1 MAKSDTVDYK
11 VKLAIDS
18 KEYRAALRAANAE
31 AKQFKKQQKE
41 SFLIAA
47 KGASDSM
54 GMVISAVKKLA
65 PAFAAGGAAYKV
77 LNTAMK
83 ENQTWTDEWARVTES
98 ARASY
103 EAFANTLVSGNF
115 SGFFSNMREI
125 ISTAREAADAFD
137 ALGTNRIFNSKE
149 MAMAQAEADFLK
161 YQLKR
166 DDITPEERERYKQ
179 MLQANS
185 QRQFDI
191 SRSQINQSYMTS
203 GAALVSEFAKR
214 GIVTSVGDN
223 IVFNAQTGMNEI
235 KKGSLFEK
243 YFGSLDEYNRWAKI
257 YQEETALRAK
267 NSTFTPG
274 GGFSTG
280 QWIEGRGN
288 LSEAAYREL
297 EAAMQMSDE
306 TLQQLFSLL
315 TEAASA
321 QSSYYTRQGEN
332 LELMRRNPNAVGG
345 GGAKDRTPAPEGSL
359 ADLREDLKKA
369 QQEFENAT
377 TEAAREAARAYVKEL
392 KLQIENIELGPPKN
406 FDNVL
411 LEKNFSD
418 GTPLGK
424 NELPQLNDLTDIK
437 FDKKDMGGI
446 PKIGKGDVNS
456 LEDYA
461 SALYS
466 ISDAFGMVSA
476 SAGGAS
482 DSFSSIANIAGSLT
496 GVVEKLLPII
506 ALEGAMGKGFP
517 ANLIAV
523 TGFISAALAAIS
535 TISNAKFASGGIVG
549 GTSYRGD
556 RLTANVNSGEM
567 ILTRQQQRNLFDAIS
582 SGDIGGGGS
591 GAALVRGEDI
601 YVSLSNYMRR
611 SGRRLL

>member
-41 SFLIAA
+41 SFQTAG
-47 KGASDSM
+47 KGASDGM

-83 ENQTWTDEWARVTES
+83 ENQSWTDEWARVTES
-98 ARASY
+98 ARATY

-149 MAMAQAEADFLK
+149 MALAQAEADFLK

-345 GGAKDRTPAPEGSL
+345 GGGVSVPAPVGSIMETEQLLARAKDDYRRAMT
-359 ADLREDLKKA
+359 D
-369 QQEFENAT
+369 
-377 TEAAREAARAYVKEL
+377 AAREAARVQVEEL
-392 KLQIENIELGPPKN
+392 EARLAQMQQIPKN
-406 FDNVL
+406 NLGAVLTGDLANMQISASLPELQFDKNVL
-411 LEKNFSD
+411 N
-418 GTPLGK
+418 
-424 NELPQLNDLTDIK
+424 NLPSVDASQSK
-437 FDKKDMGGI
+437 
-446 PKIGKGDVNS
+446 S

-461 SALYS
+461 SAVYA
-466 ISDAFGMVSA
+466 ISDAFGSVSSA
-476 SAGGAS
+476 AGGAE
-482 DSFSSIANIAGSLT
+482 DSLSSIANIAGSLT
-496 GVVEKLLPII
+496 NVVTALLPLI
-506 ALEGAMGKGFP
+506 ALDGAKGLPFP
-517 ANLIAV
+517 GNLIAV

-556 RLTANVNSGEM
+556 RLSVNANSGEM
-567 ILTRQQQRNLFDAIS
+567 ILNRIQQRRLFDAIS
-582 SGDIGGGGS
+582 SGSIGDGGGG
-591 GAALVRGEDI
+591 AAVVRGEDI

-611 SGRRLL
+611 SGRRLI

>member
-41 SFLIAA
+41 SFQTAG
-47 KGASDSM
+47 KGASDGM

-83 ENQTWTDEWARVTES
+83 ENQSWTDEWARVTES
-98 ARASY
+98 ARATY

-115 SGFFSNMREI
+115 SGFFANMREI

-149 MAMAQAEADFLK
+149 MALAQAEADFLK

-332 LELMRRNPNAVGG
+332 LELMRRNPNAAGGGSGG
-345 GGAKDRTPAPEGSL
+345 GGNTSLPAPVGSIMEVEQLL
-359 ADLREDLKKA
+359 AKA
-369 QQEFENAT
+369 QDDYRRAMT
-377 TEAAREAARAYVKEL
+377 DAAREAVRVQVEEL
-392 KLQIENIELGPPKN
+392 QMRLDRMQQIHKNNLGSVLTGDLANMQLPTGSFPEL
-406 FDNVL
+406 
-411 LEKNFSD
+411 
-418 GTPLGK
+418 
-424 NELPQLNDLTDIK
+424 K
-437 FDKKDMGGI
+437 FDKNVFKELPTVDDAQS
-446 PKIGKGDVNS
+446 KS
-456 LEDYA
+456 LNDYA
-461 SALYS
+461 SALYA
-466 ISDAFGMVSA
+466 ISDAFGSVSSA
-476 SAGGAS
+476 AGGA
-482 DSFSSIANIAGSLT
+482 DSSLSSIANIAGSLT
-496 GVVEKLLPII
+496 NVVTALLPLI
-506 ALEGAMGKGFP
+506 ALDGAKGLPFP
-517 ANLIAV
+517 GNIIAV
-523 TGFISAALAAIS
+523 TGFITAALAAIS

-591 GAALVRGEDI
+591 GAAVVRGEDI

>member
-41 SFLIAA
+41 SFQIAG

-115 SGFFSNMREI
+115 SGFFANMREI

-280 QWIEGRGN
+280 QWIEGKGN

-345 GGAKDRTPAPEGSL
+345 GGGVSVPAPVGSIMETEQLLARAKDNYRRAMT
-359 ADLREDLKKA
+359 D
-369 QQEFENAT
+369 
-377 TEAAREAARAYVKEL
+377 AAREAARVQVEELEARLAQMQQVAKNNLGPVLTGGLVGLQLPSGALPELQFDRNAFKEL
-392 KLQIENIELGPPKN
+392 PTVGDAQLKP
-406 FDNVL
+406 
-411 LEKNFSD
+411 LEKYATVLDAIS
-418 GTPLGK
+418 GSLGS
-424 NELPQLNDLTDIK
+424 
-437 FDKKDMGGI
+437 
-446 PKIGKGDVNS
+446 VS
-456 LEDYA
+456 
-461 SALYS
+461 SA
-466 ISDAFGMVSA
+466 
-476 SAGGAS
+476 AGGAS
-482 DSFSSIANIAGSLT
+482 DSLSSIANIAGSLT
-496 GVVEKLLPII
+496 NVVTALLPLI
-506 ALEGAMGKGFP
+506 ALDGAKGIPFP
-517 ANLIAV
+517 GNLIAV

-591 GAALVRGEDI
+591 GAAVVRGEDI

>member
-41 SFLIAA
+41 SFQTAG
-47 KGASDSM
+47 KGASDGM

-65 PAFAAGGAAYKV
+65 PAFTAGGAAYKV

-83 ENQTWTDEWARVTES
+83 ENQSWTDEWARVTES
-98 ARASY
+98 ARATY

-115 SGFFSNMREI
+115 SGFFANMREI

-149 MAMAQAEADFLK
+149 MALAQAEADFLK

-306 TLQQLFSLL
+306 TLQQIFSLL

-345 GGAKDRTPAPEGSL
+345 GGGVSVPAPVGSIMETEQLLARAKDDYRRAMT
-359 ADLREDLKKA
+359 D
-369 QQEFENAT
+369 
-377 TEAAREAARAYVKEL
+377 AAREAARVQVEEL
-392 KLQIENIELGPPKN
+392 EARLAQMQQIPKN
-406 FDNVL
+406 NLGAVL
-411 LEKNFSD
+411 TGDLANMQMPSASL
-418 GTPLGK
+418 P
-424 NELPQLNDLTDIK
+424 ELQ
-437 FDKKDMGGI
+437 FDKNLLNNLPAVDRSQSK
-446 PKIGKGDVNS
+446 S
-456 LEDYA
+456 LDDYA
-461 SALYS
+461 SALYA
-466 ISDAFGMVSA
+466 ISDAFGSVSSA
-476 SAGGAS
+476 AGGA
-482 DSFSSIANIAGSLT
+482 DSSLSSIANIAGSLT
-496 GVVEKLLPII
+496 NVVTALLPLI
-506 ALEGAMGKGFP
+506 ALDGAKGLPFP
-517 ANLIAV
+517 GNIIAV
-523 TGFISAALAAIS
+523 TGFITAALAAIS

-556 RLTANVNSGEM
+556 RLSANVNSGEM
-567 ILTRQQQRNLFDAIS
+567 ILNRIQQRRLFDAIS
-582 SGDIGGGGS
+582 SGSIGGS
-591 GAALVRGEDI
+591 GGGAAVVRGEDI

>member
-41 SFLIAA
+41 SFQTAG
-47 KGASDSM
+47 KGASDGM

-65 PAFAAGGAAYKV
+65 PAFAAGGAAYEV

-83 ENQTWTDEWARVTES
+83 ENQSWTDEWARVTES
-98 ARASY
+98 ARATY

-115 SGFFSNMREI
+115 SGFFANMREI

-149 MAMAQAEADFLK
+149 MALAQAEADFLK

-332 LELMRRNPNAVGG
+332 LELMRRNPNAAGGGSGG
-345 GGAKDRTPAPEGSL
+345 GGNTSLPAPVGSIMEVEQLL
-359 ADLREDLKKA
+359 AKA
-369 QQEFENAT
+369 QDDYRRAMT
-377 TEAAREAARAYVKEL
+377 DAAREAARVQVEELQMRLDKMQQIPKNNLGAVLTGDLANMQLPAGSLPELKFDPNVFKEL
-392 KLQIENIELGPPKN
+392 PTIDEAQSK
-406 FDNVL
+406 
-411 LEKNFSD
+411 
-418 GTPLGK
+418 
-424 NELPQLNDLTDIK
+424 
-437 FDKKDMGGI
+437 
-446 PKIGKGDVNS
+446 S
-456 LEDYA
+456 LDDYA
-461 SALYS
+461 SALYA
-466 ISDAFGMVSA
+466 ISDAFGSVSSA
-476 SAGGAS
+476 AGGA
-482 DSFSSIANIAGSLT
+482 DSSLSSIANIAGSLT

-517 ANLIAV
+517 GNLIAV

-556 RLTANVNSGEM
+556 RLSANVNSGEM
-567 ILTRQQQRNLFDAIS
+567 ILNRIQQRRLFDAIS
-582 SGDIGGGGS
+582 SGSIGDGGGG
-591 GAALVRGEDI
+591 AAVVRGEDI

>member
-41 SFLIAA
+41 SFLTAG
-47 KGASDSM
+47 KGASDYA
-54 GMVISAVKKLA
+54 GMVSTAMRKLM
-65 PAFAAGGAAYKV
+65 PAASVGAAAYKV
-77 LNTAMK
+77 LDKAMK
-83 ENQTWTDEWARVTES
+83 ENQTWTDEWARITES

-103 EAFANTLVSGNF
+103 DAFVNTLVSGNF
-115 SGFFSNMREI
+115 SGFFANMREI
-125 ISTAREAADAFD
+125 ISTARDAADAFD

-191 SRSQINQSYMTS
+191 SRSQINQTYMTS

-267 NSTFTPG
+267 NSTVTPG

-345 GGAKDRTPAPEGSL
+345 GGGVSVPAPVGSIMETEQLLARAKDDYRRAMT
-359 ADLREDLKKA
+359 D
-369 QQEFENAT
+369 
-377 TEAAREAARAYVKEL
+377 AAREAARVQVEEL
-392 KLQIENIELGPPKN
+392 EARLAQMQQVAKNNLGPVLTGGLVGLQLPSGALPELQ
-406 FDNVL
+406 FDRNAFKEFPTVGDAQL
-411 LEKNFSD
+411 KPLEKYATVLDAIS
-418 GTPLGK
+418 GSLGS
-424 NELPQLNDLTDIK
+424 
-437 FDKKDMGGI
+437 
-446 PKIGKGDVNS
+446 VS
-456 LEDYA
+456 
-461 SALYS
+461 SA
-466 ISDAFGMVSA
+466 
-476 SAGGAS
+476 AGGAS
-482 DSFSSIANIAGSLT
+482 DSLSSIANIAGSLT
-496 GVVEKLLPII
+496 NVVTALLPLI
-506 ALEGAMGKGFP
+506 ALDGAKGIPFP
-517 ANLIAV
+517 GNLIAV

-591 GAALVRGEDI
+591 GAAVVRGEDI

>member
-41 SFLIAA
+41 SFQTAG
-47 KGASDSM
+47 KGASDGM

-65 PAFAAGGAAYKV
+65 PAFTAGGAAYKV

-83 ENQTWTDEWARVTES
+83 ENQSWTDEWARVTES
-98 ARASY
+98 ARATY

-149 MAMAQAEADFLK
+149 MALAQAEADFLK

-306 TLQQLFSLL
+306 TLQQIFSLL

-345 GGAKDRTPAPEGSL
+345 GGGVSVPAPVGSIMETEQLLARAKDDYRRAMT
-359 ADLREDLKKA
+359 D
-369 QQEFENAT
+369 
-377 TEAAREAARAYVKEL
+377 AAREAARVQVEEL
-392 KLQIENIELGPPKN
+392 QMRLDKMQQIPKN
-406 FDNVL
+406 NLGAVLTGDLANMQMPSAPLPELQFDKNVL
-411 LEKNFSD
+411 NNLPAVD
-418 GTPLGK
+418 GSQSK
-424 NELPQLNDLTDIK
+424 SLN
-437 FDKKDMGGI
+437 
-446 PKIGKGDVNS
+446 
-456 LEDYA
+456 DYA
-461 SALYS
+461 SALYA
-466 ISDAFGMVSA
+466 ISDAFGSVSSA
-476 SAGGAS
+476 AGGAE
-482 DSFSSIANIAGSLT
+482 DSLSSIANIAGSLT
-496 GVVEKLLPII
+496 NVVTALLPLI
-506 ALEGAMGKGFP
+506 ALDGAKGLPFP
-517 ANLIAV
+517 GNVIAV
-523 TGFISAALAAIS
+523 TGFISAVLAAIS

-556 RLTANVNSGEM
+556 RLSANVNSGEM
-567 ILTRQQQRNLFDAIS
+567 ILNRIQQRRLFDAIS
-582 SGDIGGGGS
+582 SGSIGGS
-591 GAALVRGEDI
+591 GGGAAVVRGEDI

>member
-1 MAKSDTVDYK
+1 MAKSDTVDYR

-31 AKQFKKQQKE
+31 AKQFKKQQRDA
-41 SFLIAA
+41 FHAA
-47 KGASDSM
+47 GKDASDGM
-54 GMVISAVKKLA
+54 GMVISAVKKIA
-65 PAFAAGGAAYKV
+65 PAFAAGGAAYKL

-115 SGFFSNMREI
+115 SGFFANMREI

-149 MAMAQAEADFLK
+149 MALAQAEADFLK

-345 GGAKDRTPAPEGSL
+345 GGGVSVPAPVGSIMETEQLLARAKDDYRRAMT
-359 ADLREDLKKA
+359 D
-369 QQEFENAT
+369 
-377 TEAAREAARAYVKEL
+377 AAREAARVQVEEL
-392 KLQIENIELGPPKN
+392 EARLAQMQQIPKN
-406 FDNVL
+406 NLGAVLTGDLANMQISASLPELQFDKNVL
-411 LEKNFSD
+411 N
-418 GTPLGK
+418 
-424 NELPQLNDLTDIK
+424 NLPSVDASQSK
-437 FDKKDMGGI
+437 
-446 PKIGKGDVNS
+446 S

-461 SALYS
+461 SAVYA
-466 ISDAFGMVSA
+466 ISDAFGSVSSA
-476 SAGGAS
+476 AGGAE
-482 DSFSSIANIAGSLT
+482 DSLSSIANIAGSLT
-496 GVVEKLLPII
+496 NVVTALLPLI
-506 ALEGAMGKGFP
+506 ALDGAKGLPFP
-517 ANLIAV
+517 GNLIAV

-556 RLTANVNSGEM
+556 RLSVNANSGEM
-567 ILTRQQQRNLFDAIS
+567 ILNRIQQRRLFDAIS
-582 SGDIGGGGS
+582 SGSIGDGGGG
-591 GAALVRGEDI
+591 AAVVRGEDI

-611 SGRRLL
+611 SGRRLI

>member
-41 SFLIAA
+41 SFQTAG
-47 KGASDSM
+47 KGASDGM

-83 ENQTWTDEWARVTES
+83 ENQSWTDEWARVTES
-98 ARASY
+98 ARATY

-149 MAMAQAEADFLK
+149 MALAQAEADFLK

-332 LELMRRNPNAVGG
+332 LELMRRNPNAAGGGSGG
-345 GGAKDRTPAPEGSL
+345 GGNTSLPAPVGSIMEVEQLL
-359 ADLREDLKKA
+359 AKA
-369 QQEFENAT
+369 QDDYRRAMT
-377 TEAAREAARAYVKEL
+377 DAAREAARVQVEEL
-392 KLQIENIELGPPKN
+392 QMRLDKMQQIPKN
-406 FDNVL
+406 NLGAVLTGDLANMQMPSAPLPELQFDKNVL
-411 LEKNFSD
+411 NNLPAVD
-418 GTPLGK
+418 GSQSK
-424 NELPQLNDLTDIK
+424 SLN
-437 FDKKDMGGI
+437 
-446 PKIGKGDVNS
+446 
-456 LEDYA
+456 DYA
-461 SALYS
+461 SALYA
-466 ISDAFGMVSA
+466 ISDAFGSVSSA
-476 SAGGAS
+476 AGGTE
-482 DSFSSIANIAGSLT
+482 DSLSSIANIAGSLT
-496 GVVEKLLPII
+496 NVVTALLPLI
-506 ALEGAMGKGFP
+506 ALDGAKGLPFP
-517 ANLIAV
+517 GNIIAV
-523 TGFISAALAAIS
+523 TGFITAALAAIS

-582 SGDIGGGGS
+582 SGEIGGGGS
-591 GAALVRGEDI
+591 GAAVVRGEDI